1 MRLFLRDRIS
11 AADLQEESLA
21 IELSW
26 TVQDTERLADILAE
40 HGVDLLDVRFAEM
53 VKKTHGHIIHGARF
67 VAVSEGSPNNS
78 LCRELRLISSR
89 NTLTI
94 APSPHRSIPQI
105 FGLAFNWGLQGTL
118 CAQIYFYY
126 TSFPKDTTTLKIFV
140 GALFL
145 AEWLQTSFTTI
156 NFLSDISWSDFESNE
171 LWELYRQVVPVV
183 SGIIA
188 TAVQIFYAWRISVLS
203 DCKTFRYGAA
213 LITLVWL
220 SLTAFVDIVI
230 AILMSILL
238 YRSQSHS
245 ASTATLKTN
254 LIQYT
259 ITSGAITASVAL
271 VAFALYMT
279 DVLAFDPATDYWAPD
294 YSGALS
300 ICPFWRALG
309 YAGIASVHT
318 GFQDFL
324 SAARA
329 RSEQRVMVQRKQA
342 ANH

>member
-203 DCKTFRYGAA
+203 DCKTFRYFAA
-213 LITLVWL
+213 LITLGFDVVTLVIGPQITASASLVLVWL
-220 SLTAFVDIVI
+220 SLAALVDIVI

-245 ASTATLKTN
+245 ASTAALKTS

-279 DVLAFDPATDYWAPD
+279 DVLASELDWRAAFEHVPYNSWAENMPT
-294 YSGALS
+294 GLS
-300 ICPFWRALG
+300 ICP
-309 YAGIASVHT
+309 
-318 GFQDFL
+318 
-324 SAARA
+324 
-329 RSEQRVMVQRKQA
+329 
-342 ANH
+342 